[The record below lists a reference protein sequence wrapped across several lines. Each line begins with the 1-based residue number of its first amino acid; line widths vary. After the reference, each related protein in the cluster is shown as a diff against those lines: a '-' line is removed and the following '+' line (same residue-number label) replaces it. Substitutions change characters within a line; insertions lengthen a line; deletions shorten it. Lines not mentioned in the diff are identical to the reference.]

1 VFRGFGK
8 GWRVAS
14 IGGVPIFLDP
24 SWLWFALPLTY
35 SFYSR
40 FSHAPG
46 LSGPGVAGYAVLG
59 AALFLGSV
67 LVHELAHAAVARAM
81 GIPVAGI
88 TLLFWGGATD
98 VRAERRGPGA
108 EFLVA
113 AAGPASSLLLGL
125 LLRASGRE
133 VGFSNVALAELLLDV
148 GWVNLVLAVLNALPG
163 LPLDGGRALRA
174 GVWKATG
181 SRRRA
186 TEVAGWIG
194 IAVGVALGALGAYVT
209 ATDRNLGRGLWLI
222 FIAMFLVQG
231 ARAMREHETLRES
244 LAEGRAR
251 DAMGPPPAAV
261 EAGASLS
268 EALDGHLRGHE
279 RTAFPVAEGGRVV
292 GVLTYEAARRVGM
305 RDPLRPVR
313 DAMLPLNDTVTIG
326 SEEPLDA
333 AMDRL
338 AGGTSLLVMQNGVVA
353 GRLSAGTV
361 SRWATAR
368 ERRVGV
374 PPDQGVGGRG

>member
-8 GWRVAS
+8 GWRIGS

-35 SFYSR
+35 SFYAR

-46 LSGPGVAGYAVLG
+46 LDGLGVAGYAVLG

-67 LVHELAHAAVARAM
+67 LVHELAHAGTGRAL
-81 GIPVAGI
+81 GLPVAGI

-98 VRAERRGPGA
+98 VRAERRGPGS

-113 AAGPASSLLLGL
+113 AAGPTSSMLLGL
-125 LLRASGRE
+125 LLRALGRE

-181 SRRRA
+181 SRRGA

-194 IAVGVALGALGAYVT
+194 IAVGVALGAFGAYVT
-209 ATDRNLGRGLWLI
+209 ATEGNLGRGLWLI

-231 ARAMREHETLRES
+231 ARAMREQETMRAS
-244 LAEGRAR
+244 LAEGRVR
-251 DAMGPPPAAV
+251 DAMGSPPPPIDAA
-261 EAGASLS
+261 ASLS
-268 EALDGHLRGHE
+268 EALESHLRGHE
-279 RTAFPVAEGGRVV
+279 RTAFPVTESGRIV
-292 GVLTYEAARRVGM
+292 GVLTYESARRIGM

-313 DAMLPLNDTVTIG
+313 DAMLPLDDSLTIG
-326 SEEPLDA
+326 LDEPLDS

-338 AGGTSLLVMQNGVVA
+338 SGGTSLLVMQNGVVA

-361 SRWATAR
+361 SRWAAARPQTPTA
-368 ERRVGV
+368 
-374 PPDQGVGGRG
+374 